1 MLIDVARWKN
11 KNTRW
16 NWFKIGWILKIELH
30 VNTATRWFKWD
41 SWHCIVLLCR
51 FWNSSKQMELHST
64 QFLRSNKPK
73 LVNSLTKVDDERIIN
88 PFKSVYYWI
97 HPSDLFWSID
107 RVLIFQFRFFIWGL
121 GPSELRLIPLLRVTL
136 CKT

>member
-1 MLIDVARWKN
+1 MLIDVARWKY

-16 NWFKIGWILKIELH
+16 NWFKIGWILKIGLH
-30 VNTATRWFKWD
+30 VNTESLWFKWD
-41 SWHCIVLLCR
+41 SWDFIVLLCPLI
-51 FWNSSKQMELHST
+51 NSSKQLELHST

-88 PFKSVYYWI
+88 PSKSVYYWI

-107 RVLIFQFRFFIWGL
+107 RVLIFQFRFFYL
-121 GPSELRLIPLLRVTL
+121 GVRSFRIEAYPLA
-136 CKT
+136 